1 MSYQIID
8 AQSYLSGDIYA
19 KLEAAKEAAIYDTS
33 YLREVEALQ
42 GAIPEPVPI
51 GLVDIRIGAT
61 WIPTEYYEE
70 FCWELFEERV
80 QFFYSPLAGTW
91 ETQLKTSGDGEA
103 SKRYGFCWQTCDGE
117 GYTVTEWYTAVAKK
131 PEDGLFTMALLFK
144 APSISVKKT
153 KEAPTKKDQA
163 ETAKAVAKQEELQ
176 MLFANWCKE
185 GDRGEELEKIYNSK
199 INRTVLPNWDGK
211 GQHLR
216 EHAVAS
222 GMSEEWAEKFRPYQ
236 WDAVWRMCVGGNT
249 LLGLEVGLGK
259 TPTMIAAAMLR
270 RFYKTSKKALFVV
283 QRSTL
288 KQFEAS
294 FREMYPDAKVLCATP
309 EDCSTGNRQRL
320 LAKAAL
326 WDWDAVILTHESFN
340 KIPVKAQTERT
351 YIEKQLEVIEME
363 LDRLYELSESAKAKG
378 KKRGNRVV
386 KKLEEMRN
394 RICDRIDTLNKTK
407 DSGIYFEDIDP
418 CILIIDEAQKYKNDF
433 VATKLQV
440 TGINISESARAQ
452 DFGLKLAYLRERH
465 KGGFL
470 WLSTGTPEPTNSM
483 VGVYVY
489 QRYLHPEELEKR
501 GLAHFDAWAMNFGRV
516 VSEAEFKADGGLRIT
531 DRFCEFVNLPE
542 LLQMWLSSCHIK
554 RFDDV
559 AGQAGFTRPTA
570 KHKKVSCHLSDWQL
584 DYMDYIQRRYELIAK
599 RNPMTWT
606 ARDKDGCLLDEK
618 GKRLYHPL
626 SGDPLMELEVA
637 MVASRTAE
645 GIAYKL
651 EVGKIIDNFFKIC
664 SESRNLM
671 IAPQLLDPALPVD
684 TGDKI
689 AQAVRRIYKWWKL
702 TDKQKSTQLVFLDV
716 GTPGGSAKFII
727 YNWLRQ
733 QLRDKGIP
741 DTEMAFIHDYPDDE
755 AKAELFDKVNAGEIR
770 VLFGSTEPMGIGV
783 NVQKKVKV
791 VHLIDIPRRP
801 DQYEQ
806 RLGRAI
812 RFGNENPTVLIYQYL
827 TRGKAGNFGANA
839 FELQLLEKKVKVR
852 EDILRGDPTV
862 RRIVEDNNQVE
873 MYMKLK
879 AHSSGDER
887 ILRYVDCAAE
897 LDKAKAKSALCITD
911 VNRLHGSIKDTNKR
925 LLTLELELQSVGAD
939 VETAR
944 SHVHCTDGELFVC
957 QVDDALHVG
966 MGFVERGKGKF
977 KKPLFKLALCLSE
990 AIGALCLLSY
1000 PTVNQAKVAV
1010 DKHIQHKIQ
1019 TLSLEL
1025 RFKANNGKQWLVG
1038 HFGGFELWCM
1048 LHSFG
1053 DKINTTMWLKG
1064 QTARSPVEYRTSQL
1078 RLIRNLINAHTHI
1091 LDKDIHAQNAL
1102 GKQRETLEKLQA
1114 ALEAKRAEK
1123 DGLIAATRSLELEK
1137 QELAAALNMSD
1148 DN

>member
-1 MSYQIID
+1 MSYQIIN
-8 AQSYLSGDIYA
+8 AQDYLSGDIYA
-19 KLEAAKEAAIYDTS
+19 KLAAAKEAAIYDPS

-42 GAIPEPVPI
+42 KAIPDTVPI

-61 WIPTEYYEE
+61 WIPTEFYEE
-70 FCWELFEERV
+70 FCSEVFEEHV
-80 QFFYSPLAGTW
+80 QFFYSALAGTW
-91 ETQLKTSGDGEA
+91 ETQLKSSGNGEA
-103 SKRYGFCWQTCDGE
+103 NARYGFCWQTCTCE
-117 GYTVTEWYTAVAKK
+117 GYTVTEWYKAVGKK

-144 APSISVKKT
+144 APSISVKKS
-153 KEAPTKKDQA
+153 KDAPTQKSQA

-176 MLFANWCKE
+176 LLFSNWCRE
-185 GDRGEELEKIYNSK
+185 GDRGEQLEKIYNTK

-211 GQHLR
+211 GEHLRQHL
-216 EHAVAS
+216 EAS
-222 GMSEEWAEKFRPYQ
+222 GMAPEWVNKLRPYQ
-236 WDAVWRMCVGGNT
+236 LDSIWRMCVGGNT

-259 TPTMIAAAMLR
+259 TGCLIAAAMLR
-270 RFYKTSKKALFVV
+270 RFYKTSKKALIVV

-288 KQFEAS
+288 KQFEAT
-294 FREMYPDAKVLCATP
+294 FREMYPNAKVLCATP
-309 EDCSTGNRQRL
+309 EDCSESRRQRL

-326 WDWDAVILTHESFN
+326 WDWDAIILTHESFN
-340 KIPVKAQTERT
+340 KIPVKRQTEQV
-351 YIEKQLEVIEME
+351 YIEKQLETIEVE
-363 LDRLYELSESAKAKG
+363 LDRLYELGESAKAKG
-378 KKRGNRVV
+378 KKRGNRIV

-394 RICDRIDTLNKTK
+394 KINARIETLSKSK

-418 CILIIDEAQKYKNDF
+418 CVLVIDEAQKYKNAF

-452 DFGLKLAYLRERH
+452 DFELKLAYLRDRH
-465 KGGFL
+465 KRGFL

-559 AGQAGFTRPTA
+559 AGQAGFTRP
-570 KHKKVSCHLSDWQL
+570 KPRHKKVSCYLSDWQL
-584 DYMDYIQRRYELIAK
+584 NYMDHIQMRYELIAK
-599 RNPMTWT
+599 RNPIKWT
-606 ARDKDGCLLDEK
+606 ARDKDGCLLGED

-626 SGDPLMELEVA
+626 SGDPIMEVEVA
-637 MVASRTAE
+637 QAHQL
-645 GIAYKL
+645 K
-651 EVGKIIDNFFKIC
+651 VGVIIDNFFKLC

-671 IAPQLLDPALPVD
+671 IAPQLLDPELPIEA
-684 TGDKI
+684 GDKI
-689 AQAVRRIYKWWKL
+689 AQAVRRIHKWWKL
-702 TDKQKSTQLVFLDV
+702 TTKDKSTQLVFLDV
-716 GTPGGSAKFII
+716 GTPGGSAKICI
-727 YNWLRQ
+727 YDWLRQ
-733 QLRDKGIP
+733 ELRDRGIP
-741 DTEMAFIHDYPDDE
+741 DAEMAFIHDYPDDE
-755 AKAELFDKVNAGEIR
+755 DKEELFDKVNAGEVR

-812 RFGNENPTVLIYQYL
+812 RFGNENSEVVIYQYM
-827 TRGKAGNFGANA
+827 TCGKSGNFGANA

-862 RRIVEDNNQVE
+862 RRVVEDNNQVE

-897 LDKAKAKSALCITD
+897 LDKAKAKAALCITD
-911 VNRLHGSIKDTNKR
+911 INRLRKSVKETNESISRLQADLGSIGPDIQVAHDHTH
-925 LLTLELELQSVGAD
+925 T
-939 VETAR
+939 
-944 SHVHCTDGELFVC
+944 TDGDLFVC

-966 MGFVERGKGKF
+966 MGFVERGKSKF
-977 KKPLFKLALCLSE
+977 KKPSFNLALCQSD
-990 AIGALCLLSY
+990 AVAALCLLSY
-1000 PTVNQAKVAV
+1000 PTPNQCKHIS
-1010 DKHIQHKIQ
+1010 DKHIQQKVD
-1019 TLSLEL
+1019 LLALDL
-1025 RFKANNGKQWLVG
+1025 RFAQNNGRQYHIG
-1038 HFGGFELWCM
+1038 YFAGFELWCM
-1048 LHSFG
+1048 LHSFK
-1053 DKINTTMWLKG
+1053 DKTNVTMWLQGK
-1064 QTARSPVEYRTSQL
+1064 TVRASVEYRTSQL
-1078 RLIRNLINAHTHI
+1078 RLIRNLINAHASI
-1091 LDKDIHAQNAL
+1091 LDRTIHTENNLA
-1102 GKQRETLEKLQA
+1102 KQQETLDKLQA
-1114 ALEAKRAEK
+1114 ALAAKRAEK
-1123 DGLIAATRSLELEK
+1123 DGLTDSARSLELEK
-1137 QELAAALNMSD
+1137 QQLAAALNMSD

>member
-1 MSYQIID
+1 MSYQIVD
-8 AQSYLSGDIYA
+8 AQEFLSGDIHA
-19 KLEAAKEAAIYDTS
+19 KLEAAKDASIYDPS
-33 YLREVEALQ
+33 YLREVEALTA
-42 GAIPEPVPI
+42 AIPDTVSI

-61 WIPTEYYEE
+61 WIPVEYYEE
-70 FCWELFEERV
+70 FCWEMFEERV

-91 ETQLKTSGDGEA
+91 ETQLKTSGEGEA
-103 SKRYGFCWQTCDGE
+103 NKRYGFCWQTCDSQ
-117 GYTVTEWYTAVAKK
+117 GYTVTDWYTAVSKK

-144 APSISVKKT
+144 APSVSVKKS
-153 KEAPTKKDQA
+153 KEAPNKKDQA

-176 MLFANWCKE
+176 LMFANWCRE
-185 GDRGEELEKIYNSK
+185 GDRGEQLEKIYNTK

-211 GQHLR
+211 GAHLR
-216 EHAVAS
+216 EHLLAA
-222 GMSEEWAEKFRPYQ
+222 GMAPAWVNKLRPYQ
-236 WDAVWRMCVGGNT
+236 LDSIWRMCVGGNT

-259 TPTMIAAAMLR
+259 SLSLIAAAMLR

-288 KQFEAS
+288 KQFEQA
-294 FREMYPDAKVLCATP
+294 FRETFPDAKVLCATP
-309 EDCSTGNRQRL
+309 EDCSAGNRQRL

-340 KIPVKAQTERT
+340 KIPVKAQTERV
-351 YIEKQLEVIEME
+351 YIEKQLEVVEME
-363 LDRLYELSESAKAKG
+363 LFRLYELGETAKSKG
-378 KKRGNRVV
+378 KKRGNRIV

-394 RICDRIDTLNKTK
+394 KIRDRIDTLNKAK
-407 DSGIYFEDIDP
+407 DSGIYYEDLDP
-418 CILIIDEAQKYKNDF
+418 CILIIDEAQKYKNAF

-452 DFGLKLAYLRERH
+452 DFELKLAYMRDRH
-465 KGGFL
+465 KQGFL

-483 VGVYVY
+483 VGVFVY

-559 AGQAGFTRPTA
+559 AGQAGFIRP
-570 KHKKVSCHLSDWQL
+570 KPRHKKVSCHLSDWQL
-584 DYMDYIQRRYELIAK
+584 NYMDYIQRRYDMIAK
-599 RNPMTWT
+599 RNPLKWP
-606 ARDKDGCLLDEK
+606 AKDKDGCLLDEDE
-618 GKRLYHPL
+618 KRLYHPL
-626 SGDPLMELEVA
+626 SGDPIFDVEVA
-637 MVASRTAE
+637 QAH
-645 GIAYKL
+645 GL
-651 EVGKIIDNFFKIC
+651 NVGVIIDNFFKIC

-671 IAPQLLDPALPVD
+671 IAPQLLDPELPID

-689 AQAVRRIYKWWKL
+689 SQAVRRIHRWWKL
-702 TDKQKSTQLVFLDV
+702 TAKNKSTQLVFLDV
-716 GTPGGSAKFII
+716 GTPGGSAKFCI
-727 YNWLRQ
+727 YDWMRQ
-733 QLRDKGIP
+733 ELRDRGIP
-741 DTEMAFIHDYPDDE
+741 DAEMAFIHDYPDDE
-755 AKAELFDKVNAGEIR
+755 DKAELFDKVNAGEIR

-862 RRIVEDNNQVE
+862 RRVVEDNNQVE

-911 VNRLHGSIKDTNKR
+911 LNRLHGSIKDADRRIN
-925 LLTLELELQSVGAD
+925 TLELELANIVPD
-939 VETAR
+939 IETAR
-944 SHVHCTDGELFVC
+944 SHVHCVDGDMFVC

-966 MGFVERGKGKF
+966 MSFVERGKGKF
-977 KKPLFKLALCLSE
+977 KKPQFKMALCLSD
-990 AIGALCLLSY
+990 AIAPLCLLSY
-1000 PTVNQAKVAV
+1000 PTANQAKHLA
-1010 DKHIQHKIQ
+1010 DKHIQQKVDMFA
-1019 TLSLEL
+1019 LEL
-1025 RFKANNGKQWLVG
+1025 RFRENNGKQWHIG
-1038 HFGGFELWCM
+1038 YFGGFELWCM
-1048 LHSFG
+1048 LHEFRE
-1053 DKINTTMWLKG
+1053 KVNVTMWLKG
-1064 QTARSPVEYRTSQL
+1064 QVARRPVEFRTSQL
-1078 RLIRNLINAHTHI
+1078 RLIRNLINAHDEI
-1091 LDKDIHAQNAL
+1091 LDLEVHKNNNL
-1102 GKQRETLEKLQA
+1102 TKQRETLSKLKD
-1114 ALEAKRAEK
+1114 ALAAKRAEK
-1123 DGLIAATRSLELEK
+1123 DGLVEAARSLELEK
-1137 QELAAALNMSD
+1137 QQLAAALNMS
-1148 DN
+1148 NEN

>member
-8 AQSYLSGDIYA
+8 AQEFLSGDIHA
-19 KLEAAKEAAIYDTS
+19 KLEAAKEAAIYDPS
-33 YLREVEALQ
+33 YLREVEALTR
-42 GAIPEPVPI
+42 AIPDPVPI

-61 WIPTEYYEE
+61 WIPVEYYEE
-70 FCWELFEERV
+70 FCWEVFEERV

-91 ETQLKTSGDGEA
+91 ETQLKTSGEGEA
-103 SKRYGFCWQTCDGE
+103 NKRYGFCWQTCDSE
-117 GYTVTEWYTAVAKK
+117 GYTVSEWYKAVGKK

-144 APSISVKKT
+144 APSISVKKSKT
-153 KEAPTKKDQA
+153 APTKKDQA

-176 MLFANWCKE
+176 LMFANWCRE
-185 GDRGEELEKIYNSK
+185 GDKGEELEKIYNTK

-211 GQHLR
+211 GEHLR
-216 EHAVAS
+216 EHLAAS
-222 GMSEEWAEKFRPYQ
+222 GMSLEWVSKLRPYQ
-236 WDAVWRMCVGGNT
+236 LDGIWRMCIGGNT
-249 LLGLEVGLGK
+249 LLGFEVGLGK
-259 TPTMIAAAMLR
+259 TPSLIAAAMLR

-294 FREMYPDAKVLCATP
+294 FREMYPNAKVLCATP
-309 EDCSTGNRQRL
+309 EDCSAGNRQRL

-340 KIPVKAQTERT
+340 KIPVKAQTERV
-351 YIEKQLEVIEME
+351 YIEKQLEVVEME
-363 LDRLYELSESAKAKG
+363 LDRLYEMGESAKTKG
-378 KKRGNRVV
+378 KKRGNRIV

-394 RICDRIDTLNKTK
+394 KIRDRISTLNSTK
-407 DSGIYFEDIDP
+407 DSGIYFEDLDP
-418 CILIIDEAQKYKNDF
+418 CVLIIDEAQKYKNAF

-440 TGINISESARAQ
+440 TGINISESGRAQ
-452 DFGLKLAYLRERH
+452 DFELKLAYMRERH
-465 KGGFL
+465 KQGFL

-559 AGQAGFTRPTA
+559 AGQAGFTRPTP

-584 DYMDYIQRRYELIAK
+584 NYMDYIQQRYELIAK
-599 RNPMTWT
+599 RNPLKWP
-606 ARDKDGCLLDEK
+606 AKDKDGCLLDED

-626 SGDPLMELEVA
+626 SGDPIFDVEVA
-637 MVASRTAE
+637 
-645 GIAYKL
+645 IAHKL
-651 EVGKIIDNFFKIC
+651 EVGVIIDNFFKIC

-671 IAPQLLDPALPVD
+671 IAPQLLDPELPID

-689 AQAVRRIYKWWKL
+689 SQAVRRIHRWWRL
-702 TDKQKSTQLVFLDV
+702 TAKDKSTQLVFLDV

-727 YNWLRQ
+727 YDWLRQ
-733 QLRDKGIP
+733 QLRDRGIP

-755 AKAELFDKVNAGEIR
+755 KKAELFDKVNAGEIR

-862 RRIVEDNNQVE
+862 RRVVEDGNQVE

-911 VNRLHGSIKDTNKR
+911 LNRLHGSIKDADR
-925 LLTLELELQSVGAD
+925 RILALELELANIVPDIQ
-939 VETAR
+939 TAR
-944 SHVHCTDGELFVC
+944 SHVHCTDGDLFVC
-957 QVDDALHVG
+957 EVDDVLHTG
-966 MGFVERGKGKF
+966 MSFVERGKGKF
-977 KKPLFKLALCLSE
+977 KKPQFKLALCKSS
-990 AIGALCLLSY
+990 AIAALCLLSY

-1010 DKHIQHKIQ
+1010 DKHIQQKVELLAHHLHK
-1019 TLSLEL
+1019 TLL
-1025 RFKANNGKQWLVG
+1025 KNGRQEHIG
-1038 HFGGFELWCM
+1038 YFGGFELWCM
-1048 LHSFG
+1048 LHRFN
-1053 DKINTTMWLKG
+1053 DKTNVTMWLKG
-1064 QTARSPVEYRTSQL
+1064 ETARSPIEYRTSQL
-1078 RLIRNLINAHTHI
+1078 RLIRNLINAHADI
-1091 LDKDIHAQNAL
+1091 LDRDISTQNIL
-1102 GKQRETLEKLQA
+1102 GKQRETLEKLKT
-1114 ALEAKRAEK
+1114 ALAAKRAEK
-1123 DGLIAATRSLELEK
+1123 EGLVEAARSLELEK
-1137 QELAAALNMSD
+1137 QQLAAALNMSD
-1148 DN
+1148 EK